1 MNELINTTE
10 VLTGVTTNLC
20 EDAIKAAWGKV
31 KKFFQDMSA
40 QESIDFGYA
49 YEKYLTKTR
58 NKYSKIKTL
67 IYRRT
72 PRDLYSFY
80 ECMGLRYERQIIDTS
95 NVNNVLAIGNKI
107 IISGTGGI
115 GKSTM
120 LKHLFINTIENT
132 ELIPVL
138 IELRSFNAYDNKEI
152 SVYEMIYKTL
162 NDNGFNIHKDYFEY
176 SMISGG
182 YVLMFD
188 GYDEL
193 NRDKTSKIANEIR
206 SLSDKY
212 SENFYILSS
221 RPSEEFIGWSDF
233 SEAVTK
239 PLSKAQAINLIK
251 KIDFDEHVK
260 SKFILELDRQLFEQ
274 YKSFAENPLLLTIM
288 LLTYENNA
296 TIPENL
302 NDFYELAFSTLFNMH
317 DATKDSFVRDIRTG
331 LGCEDFKLIFAYVCF
346 KSYFADVF
354 EFSDVTLA
362 DYLQKAQ
369 EKFDRIIFNID
380 DFQEDL
386 TQSVCMLVKDG
397 LVYHFSH
404 RSFQEYFA
412 AWYTCKLTD
421 DIQTKLLSA
430 RIKESDSIF
439 RDNYF
444 SMLFNLQSEKVN
456 KIILSPGIRKLKEYY
471 DSEGFSI
478 NLLKRI
484 FSGVGFRKEYGKEN
498 GEDEYHTSLTIKD
511 KYICNIC
518 ILATKLNKFEFG
530 KDNFDDRYI
539 EICNKIFNE
548 ETQDTR
554 ISIDFDELQKKL
566 TDNEILHVVKWF
578 DTHISFMLN
587 LYEKYSSGVLVKRKV
602 LSILEEI

>member
-1 MNELINTTE
+1 MSELINTTE

-31 KKFFQDMSA
+31 KKIFQNLSA
-40 QESIDFGYA
+40 QESIDLGYA
-49 YEKYLTKTR
+49 YEKYLIKTR
-58 NKYSKIKTL
+58 NKYGKIKTL

-72 PRDLYSFY
+72 PRELYSFY
-80 ECMGLRYERQIIDTS
+80 ECMGLSCEGRTIDTS
-95 NVNNVLAIGNKI
+95 NVNNVLSIGNKI

-152 SVYEMIYKTL
+152 SLYEMIYKTL
-162 NDNGFNIHKDYFEY
+162 SDNGFNVHKDYFEY
-176 SMISGG
+176 SMRSGG
-182 YVLMFD
+182 YILMFD

-193 NRDKTSKIANEIR
+193 NRDKSSKIANEIR

-212 SENFYILSS
+212 SDNYYILTS
-221 RPSEEFIGWSDF
+221 RPSEEFIGWNDF

-239 PLSKAQAINLIK
+239 PLSKMQAINLIK
-251 KIDFDEHVK
+251 KIDFDEQVK
-260 SKFILELDRQLFEQ
+260 SKFILELDRHLFEQ
-274 YKSFAENPLLLTIM
+274 YRSFTENPLLLTIM

-317 DATKDSFVRDIRTG
+317 DATKDSFVRDIRTR

-354 EFSDVTLA
+354 EFTDVSLA
-362 DYLQKAQ
+362 EYLHKAQ
-369 EKFDRIIFNID
+369 EKFDRIIFNVD

-421 DIQTKLLSA
+421 DIQAKLLSA
-430 RIKESDSIF
+430 RIKESASIF

-456 KIILSPGIRKLKEYY
+456 KIILLPGIKKIKEYY
-471 DSEGFSI
+471 ESEGFSI
-478 NLLKRI
+478 NLLKHI
-484 FSGVGFRKEYGKEN
+484 FSGVGFRKEYKKEN
-498 GEDEYHTSLTIKD
+498 REEVYYTSLTIKD
-511 KYICNIC
+511 TYLCNIC
-518 ILATKLNKFEFG
+518 ILATRLNKFEFG
-530 KDNFDDRYI
+530 KEQFDDRYI
-539 EICNKIFNE
+539 EICRKIFNE
-548 ETQDTR
+548 EIKDTR
-554 ISIDFDELQKKL
+554 ISIEFDELQKKL
-566 TDNEILHVVKWF
+566 SDYEILHIVKWF
-578 DTHISFMLN
+578 DSHISFILN
-587 LYEKYSSGVLVKRKV
+587 LYDKYSSGTLVKRKV